1 MHKTR
6 SGEKRKALLQKARD
20 LEREAK
26 ILARG
31 KKTRPATKAQTGAAE
46 LKTQAEALVLE
57 ARLED
62 LTVRVVEMVKTTKKG
77 SKAYTYWTAS
87 WRESGKVHNVHL
99 GSTRKLSRQ
108 AAMKKA
114 RKMKEKA
121 LKPELEEQFH
131 PGRHSSLF
139 LLD

>member
-1 MHKTR
+1 M
-6 SGEKRKALLQKARD
+6 QKARE

-31 KKTRPATKAQTGAAE
+31 KKTGPATKTHTEAAK

-57 ARLED
+57 AKLED
-62 LTVRVVEMVKTTKKG
+62 LTVRVVEKVKTTIKG

-87 WRESGKVHNVHL
+87 WREGGKVHNVHL

-108 AAMKKA
+108 AAMQKA
-114 RKMKEKA
+114 WKMKAEA
-121 LKPELEEQFH
+121 L
-131 PGRHSSLF
+131 GTT
-139 LLD
+139 LLPVETYETIK

>member
-1 MHKTR
+1 
-6 SGEKRKALLQKARD
+6 LQKAWE

-31 KKTRPATKAQTGAAE
+31 KKTRPATKAHAE
-46 LKTQAEALVLE
+46 AEKLKTQAEALVLE

-62 LTVRVVEMVKTTKKG
+62 LTVRMAEKIKTTKKG
-77 SKAYTYWTAS
+77 SKAYTYWMAS
-87 WRESGKVHNVHL
+87 WRESGKVRNIHL

-108 AAMKKA
+108 AAMQKA
-114 RKMKEKA
+114 RNMKEMA

-131 PGRHSSLF
+131 PGRHRSLF
-139 LLD
+139 LFD

>member
-6 SGEKRKALLQKARD
+6 VGEKRKSLLQKARE

-57 ARLED
+57 AKLED
-62 LTVRVVEMVKTTKKG
+62 LTVRMAEKIKTTKKG

-108 AAMKKA
+108 AAMQKA
-114 RKMKEKA
+114 RRLKKVA
-121 LKPELEEQFH
+121 L
-131 PGRHSSLF
+131 PGQMRS
-139 LLD
+139 

>member
-1 MHKTR
+1 MHKTAA
-6 SGEKRKALLQKARD
+6 GDVRKALLQKARE

-31 KKTRPATKAQTGAAE
+31 KKTSPAQKAHTGAAE

-62 LTVRVVEMVKTTKKG
+62 LTVRAVEKVKTTKKG
-77 SKAYTYWTAS
+77 SKTYTYWMAS
-87 WRESGKVHNVHL
+87 WRESGKVRNVHL

-108 AAMKKA
+108 MAMQKA

-121 LKPELEEQFH
+121 LKPEL
-131 PGRHSSLF
+131 
-139 LLD
+139 

>member
-1 MHKTR
+1 MHKTQA
-6 SGEKRKALLQKARD
+6 GEKRKALLQKARV

-31 KKTRPATKAQTGAAE
+31 KKSGPATKAHTGAE
-46 LKTQAEALVLE
+46 KLKTQAEGLVLE

-62 LTVRVVEMVKTTKKG
+62 LTVRAVEKVKTTKKG
-77 SKAYTYWTAS
+77 SKAYTYWMAS

-108 AAMKKA
+108 AAMQKA
-114 RKMKEKA
+114 RKMKAGALGNSRSKA
-121 LKPELEEQFH
+121 I
-131 PGRHSSLF
+131 SS
-139 LLD
+139 

>member
-6 SGEKRKALLQKARD
+6 SGEKRKSLLQKARE

-31 KKTRPATKAQTGAAE
+31 KKTSPAQKAHSGAAE
-46 LKTQAEALVLE
+46 LKAQAEALVLE

-62 LTVRVVEMVKTTKKG
+62 LTVRMAEKVKTTKKG
-77 SKAYTYWTAS
+77 NKAYTYWTAS
-87 WRESGKVHNVHL
+87 WRESGKVRNIHL

-108 AAMKKA
+108 AAMQRA
-114 RKMKEKA
+114 RMMKEKA
-121 LKPELEEQFH
+121 LKPE
-131 PGRHSSLF
+131 S
-139 LLD
+139 

>member
-1 MHKTR
+1 MHKTAA
-6 SGEKRKALLQKARD
+6 GEKRKALLQKARE

-31 KKTRPATKAQTGAAE
+31 KKTRLAKKAHTGAAE

-62 LTVRVVEMVKTTKKG
+62 LTVRGVEKVKTTKKC
-77 SKAYTYWTAS
+77 SKAYTYWMAS
-87 WRESGKVHNVHL
+87 WRESGKVRNIHL

-108 AAMKKA
+108 AAMQKA
-114 RKMKEKA
+114 RKMKAEA
-121 LKPELEEQFH
+121 L
-131 PGRHSSLF
+131 GTT
-139 LLD
+139 LLPVETHEAIK